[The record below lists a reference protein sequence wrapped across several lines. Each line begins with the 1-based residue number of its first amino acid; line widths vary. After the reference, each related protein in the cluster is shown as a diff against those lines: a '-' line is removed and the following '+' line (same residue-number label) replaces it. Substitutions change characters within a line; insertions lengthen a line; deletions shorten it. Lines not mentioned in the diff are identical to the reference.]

1 LIPLQVHITSGPQ
14 AGTRLQLTQTPVS
27 FGRSPENTLVLDVNT
42 VSRNHGE
49 LRFEE
54 DGQWW
59 LVNLSQNGTRVGRKR
74 VTKKPRALADGDAI
88 SIGDEEVFRAY
99 YAGDS
104 AAAGDPAP
112 DTDTQGDAATQAQ
125 PASAAPGT
133 GAGSRSKLWLFL
145 GIWFALCI
153 GLFILFATTCDKT
166 DPGEGTPTQRVQRFE
181 TVEEV
186 HKVLRRD
193 VERVTPDDYVYTENV
208 KQARDAYRT
217 SEPRYYY
224 DAYYHYR
231 EATRHLPAGQD
242 LPAEDRQRY
251 EAILDDLAELIHERF
266 EHALGLHSTRDHEQ
280 ALREIDDLRQY
291 YRSSPGD
298 NELVDSILALRERVT
313 QALR

>member
-1 LIPLQVHITSGPQ
+1 MIPLQVHITSGPQ

-59 LVNLSQNGTRVGRKR
+59 LINLSQNGTRVGRKR
-74 VTKKPRALADGDAI
+74 ITKKPRALADGDAI
-88 SIGDEEVFRAY
+88 SIGDEEVFRVY
-99 YAGDS
+99 YAGD
-104 AAAGDPAP
+104 AEPTANAAP
-112 DTDTQGDAATQAQ
+112 DTDAPANADQ

-133 GAGSRSKLWLFL
+133 GTRSRGKLWLFL
-145 GIWFALCI
+145 GIWFGLCL
-153 GLFILFATTCDKT
+153 GMFVLFATTCDNT
-166 DPGEGTPTQRVQRFE
+166 DPADGPSTQRVQRFE

-186 HKVLRRD
+186 HKVLRRE

-291 YRSSPGD
+291 YRASPGD

>member
-1 LIPLQVHITSGPQ
+1 MIPLQVHITSGPQ

-49 LRFEE
+49 LRFED

-99 YAGDS
+99 YAGDT
-104 AAAGDPAP
+104 AAAGDGA
-112 DTDTQGDAATQAQ
+112 TDTEGDDNTQAQ

-133 GAGSRSKLWLFL
+133 GAGSRGKLWMFL

-153 GLFILFATTCDKT
+153 GLFVLFATTCDNT
-166 DPGEGTPTQRVQRFE
+166 DPEGPAPQKVQRFE
-181 TVEEV
+181 TVDEV
-186 HKVLRRD
+186 HKVLRRE
-193 VERVTPDDYVYTENV
+193 VERVTPDDHVYSVNV
-208 KQARDAYRT
+208 EQAREAYRT
-217 SEPRYYY
+217 REPRYYY
-224 DAYYHYR
+224 DAYHHYR
-231 EATRHLPAGQD
+231 EAIRHLPAGQE

-251 EAILDDLAELIHERF
+251 ETTLDELAELVHERF
-266 EHALGLHSTRDHEQ
+266 EFAVGLHSTRDHEQ
-280 ALREIDDLRQY
+280 ALREIDELRQY
-291 YRSSPGD
+291 YRARPGD

-313 QALR
+313 QALN